1 MPALGPVTLS
11 GRFVRLEPLR
21 RTHLDALLQVA
32 SDDRIWAWLPR
43 KLQSAEAMSQFIAE
57 AMAAE
62 ERQAEYAF
70 AVVLR
75 DSGRVVGSTRYCD
88 IASFARGLEIGWT
101 WYAPE
106 VWQTRVNPESK
117 YLLLQHAFETWKA
130 IRVYFKTDERNQRSR
145 AAIAKL
151 GAQFEGILRNHR
163 IRQDGTYRGSAV
175 YSIIESEWPGVK
187 EALLSRLASY
197 GDVAAGE

>member
-1 MPALGPVTLS
+1 MPTLGPVTLS
-11 GRFVRLEPLR
+11 GRYVRLEPLR
-21 RTHLDALLQVA
+21 MHHLDPLLEA
-32 SDDRIWAWLPR
+32 GSDDRIWAWLPR
-43 KLQSAEAMSQFIAE
+43 RLQSAEAMEQFIAE

-62 ERQAEYAF
+62 QREQEYAF

-88 IASFARGLEIGWT
+88 IAPSARGLEIGWT

-106 VWQTRVNPESK
+106 YWQTRVNPESK
-117 YLLLQHAFETWKA
+117 YLLLRHAFEEWQA
-130 IRVYFKTDERNQRSR
+130 IRVYFKADERNLRSR

-163 IRQDGTYRGSAV
+163 IRPDGSYRGSAV
-175 YSIIESEWPGVK
+175 YSIIESEWPAVK
-187 EALLSRLASY
+187 AALLDRLSPGQPA
-197 GDVAAGE
+197 